1 MTILIKGMEM
11 PATGG
16 FITLHICGDGTVRVV
31 NKATGGVYIAP
42 TFEEAN
48 GTDERIRASSVP
60 TPHGR
65 LIDADAFKAMLIDAL
80 DDARDEFIRHDDFLK
95 AKKVTESLLMDID
108 EAPTVI
114 EAEVEE

>member
-1 MTILIKGMEM
+1 MTLLIKGMEM

-16 FITLHICGDGTVRVV
+16 FITLQICGDGTVRVV

-60 TPHGR
+60 APHGR
-65 LIDADAFKAMLIDAL
+65 LIDADVIPYVVSENGCT
-80 DDARDEFIRHDDFLK
+80 DDYAYRY
-95 AKKVTESLLMDID
+95 DIYNL
-108 EAPTVI
+108 PTVI
-114 EAEVEE
+114 EAEEG